1 MSKMSP
7 EEILAFLEEPH
18 IAHLVTLRPDG
29 SPHAAPVWYEYHD
42 DVFVMFTPSTSQKI
56 RNLKT
61 DSRAS
66 ISMASLDEPYRYVV
80 AEGTVEASDT
90 GFEEVGARI
99 AARYRGV
106 EAGAAFATELR
117 CDNKMIVLIMKPR
130 RLVSYLGD

>member
-1 MSKMSP
+1 MPQMSP
-7 EEILAFLEEPH
+7 EETRQFLEEPH
-18 IAHLVTLRPDG
+18 IAHLVTLRADG
-29 SPHAAPVWYEYHD
+29 SPHVAPVWYEYRG

-56 RNLKT
+56 RNLKS

-66 ISMASLDEPYRYVV
+66 ISIASLDEPYRYVV
-80 AEGTVEASDT
+80 AEGMVEVSDT

-117 CDNKMIVLIMKPR
+117 REHEMIVLTMTPERK
-130 RLVSYLGD
+130 VTYLAD